1 MQNIQKKSCTKL
13 DKFEKTQYYSKLEL
27 LDPERVKI
35 NIRSKMN
42 LLILL
47 CQDDIE
53 SLQIVEIQYAFEQ
66 LSSYLSMY
74 CFLQFE

>member
-1 MQNIQKKSCTKL
+1 L

>member
-1 MQNIQKKSCTKL
+1 M

>member
-27 LDPERVKI
+27 LERVKI

-53 SLQIVEIQYAFEQ
+53 TLQIVEIQYAFEQ